1 MPVTAMTKPD
11 PNNALDEIVINDPSS
26 PTAATKSVNCNRSV
40 MAPLGNCHR
49 TIHTVQRPQNK
60 DYLLRKPLPAQ
71 PATFGDRFRATR
83 VAHGHT
89 QTEIGRKLGVSLST
103 VKFWEQ
109 DRTLPAT
116 KVRAQVQAF
125 LNTVPPGKHP

>member
-1 MPVTAMTKPD
+1 M
-11 PNNALDEIVINDPSS
+11 AL
-26 PTAATKSVNCNRSV
+26 
-40 MAPLGNCHR
+40 LGNCHL

-60 DYLLRKPLPAQ
+60 DFLLRKPLPTQ
-71 PATFGDRFRATR
+71 PATFGERFRAAR

-89 QTEIGRKLGVSLST
+89 QTEIARKFDVSLST
-103 VKFWEQ
+103 VKIWEQ

-125 LNTVPPGKHP
+125 LNTVPPAKHP